1 MLTLQSPAKINLFL
15 KILGK
20 RPDGYHE
27 IASLFQAIDLCDTMH
42 FKLSQEDTFTCSDP
56 SLPTDE
62 NNLVIKA
69 RELFRRKTG
78 RNNPVS
84 IQLQKNIPHQAG
96 LGGGSSNAATTLW
109 ALNQL
114 CGTPAT
120 AEQLAAW
127 GAEIGSDVSFF
138 LSQGTAYCTGRGE
151 KLLPLPSLNAQNVW
165 IVKPPVGLSTPKV
178 YSGLKLE
185 VENQSKQFSVDA
197 EALLVKFTSQKSNDK
212 LPVFNDLEAP
222 AFQLAP
228 ELAELKQKLET
239 FGFSNVL
246 MSGSGSAF
254 FCLGDGN
261 LPALASLNTYN
272 CKFINRS
279 PGKWYLP

>member
-15 KILGK
+15 KIIGK

-42 FKLSQEDTFTCSDP
+42 FKLSEKDTFICSDP
-56 SLPTDE
+56 SLPTNE
-62 NNLVIKA
+62 TNLVIKA

-78 RNNPVS
+78 LMDCVS
-84 IQLQKNIPHQAG
+84 IHLEKHIPQQAG

-114 CGTPAT
+114 CGSQAT
-120 AEQLAAW
+120 AELLVEW

-138 LSQGTAYCTGRGE
+138 LSHGTAYCTGRGE
-151 KLLPLPSLNAQNVW
+151 KLLPLAPLPPQSLW
-165 IVKPPVGLSTPKV
+165 IAKPAVGLSTPKV
-178 YSGLKLE
+178 YAGLKLE
-185 VENQSKQFSVDA
+185 AENQLKQAFVDT
-197 EALLVKFTSQKSNDK
+197 EELLAKFTSPTSNAK
-212 LPVFNDLEAP
+212 LPVFNDLEVP

-228 ELAELKQKLET
+228 QLAELKQKLET
-239 FGFSNVL
+239 FGFSSVL

-254 FCLGDGN
+254 FCLGSGN
-261 LPALASLNTYN
+261 LPALPGLDTYH

-279 PGKWYLP
+279 PEKWYGC